1 MAQGVLMPK
10 AGITVEECVIT
21 EWQKKKGDHVN
32 VGDILFTYETDKASF
47 ECESTAEGEILEIF
61 YEDGDEVPVL
71 VNVCA
76 IGKPG
81 DSIQGL
87 KEGTAATP
95 VPAAE
100 AAPAPAAAS
109 APAAPAG
116 NMAQGVLMPK
126 AGITVEE
133 CVITEW
139 HKKKG
144 DPVKIGDVLFTYETD
159 KASFECESTAEG
171 ELLEIFYEDGDEV
184 PVLVNVCAVGK
195 PGDSTAG
202 LKEGTVAAAPAAAAE
217 AAPVTAPVAA
227 APVPAAGPANPDAKV
242 SPRARMAAKNLGVDA
257 TAAVPTGPHGRILEA
272 DVKAYAANAPAPAPV
287 AAAPAAEAAPAV
299 QAAPVAAA
307 PAEEAEYVDVKFSG
321 VRKATAKAMVKSLS
335 TMAQLTHY
343 HTFDATALM
352 NLRKQ
357 IKANGE
363 AMGMPNITL
372 NDMVMFA
379 VSRILLNHSDLNA
392 IMPEDNVLRKYTN
405 VHLGMAVDTP
415 KGLMVPTIFNAN
427 KMSLSELCTEAKRLA
442 KICQEGKA
450 SPDMLSGA
458 SFTVSNVGSLGVEMF
473 TPVVNPPQVGILG
486 VCGITTRVKEVN
498 GEIKTYPAMGLC
510 LSYDHR
516 ALDGTP
522 ASKFVK
528 ELCTALENISLLMM
542 K

>member
-10 AGITVEECVIT
+10 AGITVEECVIS
-21 EWQKKKGDHVN
+21 EWLKKKGDQIH
-32 VGDILFTYETDKASF
+32 VGDVLFTYETDKAAF
-47 ECESTAEGEILEIF
+47 ECESTAEGTLLEIF
-61 YEDGDEVPVL
+61 YEEGEEVPVL

-76 IGKPG
+76 IGNPG
-81 DSIQGL
+81 DSIEGL
-87 KEGTAATP
+87 KEGTT
-95 VPAAE
+95 
-100 AAPAPAAAS
+100 PAAAS
-109 APAAPAG
+109 VAAAAPA
-116 NMAQGVLMPK
+116 
-126 AGITVEE
+126 T
-133 CVITEW
+133 
-139 HKKKG
+139 
-144 DPVKIGDVLFTYETD
+144 
-159 KASFECESTAEG
+159 
-171 ELLEIFYEDGDEV
+171 
-184 PVLVNVCAVGK
+184 
-195 PGDSTAG
+195 
-202 LKEGTVAAAPAAAAE
+202 AAPAAAA
-217 AAPVTAPVAA
+217 
-227 APVPAAGPANPDAKV
+227 GNPDAKV
-242 SPRARMAAKNLGVDA
+242 SPRAKMTAQTLGVDA
-257 TAAVPTGPHGRILEA
+257 TMAAGTGPHGRVMERDVRALAASQPLGQPEA
-272 DVKAYAANAPAPAPV
+272 AAAPAPAQAPAAAACTPV
-287 AAAPAAEAAPAV
+287 AAAEQP
-299 QAAPVAAA
+299 
-307 PAEEAEYVDVKFSG
+307 EYVDVKFSG

-379 VSRILLNHSDLNA
+379 VTRIITNHSDLNA
-392 IMPEDNVLRKYTN
+392 IMPEENVLRKYTN

-427 KMSLSELCTEAKRLA
+427 KMSLTELCVEAKRLA
-442 KICQEGKA
+442 KTCQEGKA
-450 SPDMLSGA
+450 TPDMLSGA

-522 ASKFVK
+522 ASKFMK
-528 ELCTALENISLLMM
+528 ELCNALENFSLLMM